1 MVKSSILLEKRFWK
15 KYSNPSLKDKREKH
29 MVPLGMLIVNQVT
42 FLETQ
47 YVFAKWKQN
56 ISYGFTIRI

>member
-1 MVKSSILLEKRFWK
+1 MKSIWF
-15 KYSNPSLKDKREKH
+15 SLST
-29 MVPLGMLIVNQVT
+29 LTVNQVT